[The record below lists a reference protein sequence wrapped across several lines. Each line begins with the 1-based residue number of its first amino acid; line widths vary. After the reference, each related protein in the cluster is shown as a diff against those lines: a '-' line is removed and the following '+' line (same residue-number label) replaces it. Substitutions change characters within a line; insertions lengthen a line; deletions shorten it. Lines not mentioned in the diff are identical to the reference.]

1 MIHLLL
7 SKKDFSISRSFDP
20 GPVGFSDVIPQN
32 VKVQLFDSFRVT
44 GAPKWLFYRI
54 PCVVKPPNRHK
65 NQLSS
70 PSRTLCVEFRNVA
83 LLPWKRKNWP
93 IAFQGT
99 SHCQNSKLMPENDSP
114 SPKTINRVKI
124 SSLYP
129 SYIIFFEFF
138 NYGGLVLQGLGLA
151 PNQKILESIS
161 QDLKDTQTW
170 NLD

>member
-83 LLPWKRKNWP
+83 LLPWKRENWP
-93 IAFQGT
+93 IAVST
-99 SHCQNSKLMPENDSP
+99 TCDSQNCKIRLKNDSAT
-114 SPKTINRVKI
+114 SKTLI
-124 SSLYP
+124 S
-129 SYIIFFEFF
+129 
-138 NYGGLVLQGLGLA
+138 VQ
-151 PNQKILESIS
+151 IS
-161 QDLKDTQTW
+161 CLCVF
-170 NLD
+170 